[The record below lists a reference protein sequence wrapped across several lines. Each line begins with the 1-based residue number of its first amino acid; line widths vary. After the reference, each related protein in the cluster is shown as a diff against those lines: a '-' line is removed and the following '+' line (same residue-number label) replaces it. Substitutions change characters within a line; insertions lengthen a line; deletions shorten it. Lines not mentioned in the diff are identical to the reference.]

1 MEGINSGTVVTGSA
15 YVRVMA
21 WFDRGA
27 APEKSGSF
35 LPQYVANVKSFSYMD
50 FPLDQTDATPDQ
62 LGTGIYSSS
71 LASDAWTNVSEEID
85 WCVLN

>member
-1 MEGINSGTVVTGSA
+1 MEGINAGAVVSGGA

-27 APEKSGSF
+27 APQKSARF
-35 LPQYVANVKSFSYMD
+35 LSQYVSNVKSFAYMD
-50 FPLDQTDATPDQ
+50 FSLNQADTTPDL
-62 LGTGIYSSS
+62 LGIGTYASNI
-71 LASDAWTNVSEEID
+71 ASDSWSNVSEEID

>member
-1 MEGINSGTVVTGSA
+1 MEGINSGSVVTGSA

-35 LPQYVANVKSFSYMD
+35 LPHYVSNVKSFAYMD
-50 FPLDQTDATPDQ
+50 FPLNQTDATPDL
-62 LGTGIYSSS
+62 LGTGIY
-71 LASDAWTNVSEEID
+71 ASNVTSDRWANVSEEID